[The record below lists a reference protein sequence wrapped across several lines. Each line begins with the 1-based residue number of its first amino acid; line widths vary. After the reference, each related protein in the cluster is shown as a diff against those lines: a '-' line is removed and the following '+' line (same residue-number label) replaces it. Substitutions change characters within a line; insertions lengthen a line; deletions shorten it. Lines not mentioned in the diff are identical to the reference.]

1 MPTEVPMNRSRR
13 SVLAGPA
20 VAARALFSLLVLV
33 ALAAPGP
40 PLAAEETFRIVVD
53 SVSDAR
59 TRTAANDTSGRLT
72 LMPRLDGEGLA
83 DAKAYRIRVTA
94 AADDTGRD
102 LLPEELATAS
112 WEENPA
118 GEGLW
123 IHLAN
128 PARGATAVTVT
139 GTVDLW
145 MPKRDPRRP
154 TPTKK
159 SVVSVPFAL
168 KGVPLP

>member
-1 MPTEVPMNRSRR
+1 MRR
-13 SVLAGPA
+13 SDELLFAGLAAAAIAAAAA
-20 VAARALFSLLVLV
+20 VAALTR
-33 ALAAPGP
+33 

-59 TRTAANDTSGRLT
+59 ARTFANETSGRLT
-72 LMPRLDGEGLA
+72 LMPKLDGEGLA

-94 AADDTGRD
+94 ATDDAGRD
-102 LLPEELATAS
+102 LLPEEPAPAP
-112 WEENPA
+112 WEENAA
-118 GEGLW
+118 GQGLW
-123 IHLAN
+123 IHLAS

-145 MPKRDPRRP
+145 MPKRDPRRA

-159 SVVSVPFAL
+159 SIVSVPFEL
-168 KGVPLP
+168 KGVSLP

>member
-1 MPTEVPMNRSRR
+1 MNAR
-13 SVLAGPA
+13 VLAAIP
-20 VAARALFSLLVLV
+20 VL
-33 ALAAPGP
+33 ALAAAP
-40 PLAAEETFRIVVD
+40 PLAAQGTFRIVVD
-53 SVSDAR
+53 SVAESRSREASNE
-59 TRTAANDTSGRLT
+59 TAGRLT
-72 LMPRLDGEGLA
+72 LMPRLEGEGLA

-94 AADDTGRD
+94 ATDDTGLD
-102 LLPEELATAS
+102 LLPEEPAAAP

-128 PARGATAVTVT
+128 PARRATAVTVT

-145 MPKRDPRRP
+145 MPKRDPRRA

-159 SVVSVPFAL
+159 SAVSVPFEL
-168 KGVPLP
+168 KGVSLP